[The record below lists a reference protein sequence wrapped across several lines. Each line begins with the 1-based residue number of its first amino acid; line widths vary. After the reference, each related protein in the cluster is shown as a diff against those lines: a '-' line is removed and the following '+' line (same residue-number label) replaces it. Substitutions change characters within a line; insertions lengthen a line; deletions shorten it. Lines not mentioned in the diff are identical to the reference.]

1 MGYRSNCYGRG
12 QALHGDKTTTGAVC
26 LTSLPNATE
35 HGLGV
40 IRIGDVTTACPKCGL
55 TGKITSGEPHSTFD
69 GLASA
74 VDGSDVLCGCPP
86 GTNRV
91 IAPLGQWMGKG
102 KSPSELA
109 QEKWEAERAAV
120 LRVQAEKE
128 AAEQARRSIPVFAK
142 SAECG
147 AGNTEARTCEE
158 QHHNFGRMSYGV
170 PTPVAGIKPE
180 IEQHAQAAKRKKSAG
195 DKTPWYKKMFGGK
208 ADTPAQSGMP
218 LALPVATG
226 GSTQLIASGMSALHG
241 VTSVRLGSLFV
252 NPVTVGVI
260 GTFYSNEL
268 NAGEKDIL
276 SDSQLAALAGKSAPT
291 RIRFQ
296 WTKDKYGRLIPVA
309 YHTGADSGLDQV
321 RVRPMERNTF
331 TGNYEF
337 WADGAEKPTIIW
349 TPDELEFKA
358 PTNTGNRDEP
368 YLPSTITVLP
378 LPGAEE
384 LGSTSTSLPIPDEQ
398 SFDDYILVNLP
409 HGMPPVYIY
418 LSKPP
423 VRFLDVELYSDF
435 KRRSR
440 EGKFEA
446 DHMPSA
452 AAVKEYLKRLEPS
465 LTEQEINFYAQDV
478 ASLVIPKEVHQKNS
492 ETFGGRN
499 NPTQILRDS
508 MDLRAAADRNFDAI
522 KSVLEGYG
530 ASDEQLESA
539 RVNIHTLNEDKG
551 LYK

>member
-26 LTSLPNATE
+26 LTSLPDATE

-91 IAPLGQWMGKG
+91 IAPAGQWMGRG

-109 QEKWEAERAAV
+109 REKWEAERAAI

-128 AAEQARRSIPVFAK
+128 AAEQARRSMPVFAK

-180 IEQHAQAAKRKKSAG
+180 VEQHAQTAKRKKSAS

-226 GSTQLIASGMSALHG
+226 GGTELIASGMNALRG
-241 VTSVRLGSLFV
+241 VTSIRSGSLFV
-252 NPVTVGVI
+252 NPVAVGVI
-260 GTFYSNEL
+260 GTFYSNKL

-296 WTKDKYGRLIPVA
+296 WVKDKYGRLTPVA
-309 YHTGADSGLDQV
+309 YHTGADSGQDQV
-321 RVRPMERNTF
+321 RVRAMRRNTF

-337 WADGAEKPTIIW
+337 RVDGAEKPTIIW

-418 LSKPP
+418 LSQSRSGIPNKDYDYHPAPETEEISGLSGLRQSKKKTPKQSGGGLRERWADSKGRRIYEWDSQHGELEEYRASDGEHLGSVDHKTGQQLKP
-423 VRFLDVELYSDF
+423 
-435 KRRSR
+435 
-440 EGKFEA
+440 
-446 DHMPSA
+446 
-452 AAVKEYLKRLEPS
+452 AVK
-465 LTEQEINFYAQDV
+465 
-478 ASLVIPKEVHQKNS
+478 
-492 ETFGGRN
+492 GRN
-499 NPTQILRDS
+499 
-508 MDLRAAADRNFDAI
+508 I
-522 KSVLEGYG
+522 KRYL
-530 ASDEQLESA
+530 
-539 RVNIHTLNEDKG
+539 
-551 LYK
+551 